1 MSAALQ
7 RFARRWWAGEAGT
20 TGAVLSILTAPAE
33 LLYRAEVARRAR
45 KGAAS
50 ATRVEGLRVV
60 SVGNL
65 AVGGTG
71 KTPVAA
77 WIARELVAGGSKPVL
92 LARGYGRD
100 ELLLHERWNPDV
112 PVLAGADRVA
122 SARRARGDGH
132 DAAVLD
138 DGFQHR
144 RLTRDVDVVLL
155 AAEDPFP
162 GRLLPRGPYRE
173 APRALARAHAVLVT
187 RRVAPAHAARTLADA
202 VRGRFAHL
210 VTATLHL
217 APGDWRDLDGAVA
230 QAPEG
235 PILAVAGIARP
246 EEFASQLSDVLAGPV
261 ELVGF
266 PDHHEYSLRD
276 VEALVARAGGR
287 TLVTT
292 EKDAVKL
299 RAYGERLPTA
309 RALGQV
315 LRWESGEAD
324 IRNLL
329 GGTSQGER

>member
-1 MSAALQ
+1 MSARLH
-7 RFARRWWAGEAGT
+7 RFARRWWAGRAGA
-20 TGAVLSILTAPAE
+20 TGAVLSFLTAPAE

-45 KGAAS
+45 KWEKS
-50 ATRVEGLRVV
+50 AIRVEGLRVL

-77 WIARELVAGGSKPVL
+77 WIARVLGARGSRPVL

-122 SARRARGDGH
+122 SARRAQHDGH
-132 DAAVLD
+132 DVAVLD

-144 RLTRDVDVVLL
+144 RLARDVDVVLL

-173 APRALARAHAVLVT
+173 PPSALGRAHAVLVT
-187 RRVAPAHAARTLADA
+187 RRVASADVAQTLADT
-202 VRGRFAHL
+202 VRSRFGQL

-217 APGDWRDLDGAVA
+217 APGEWRDLDGRIAS
-230 QAPEG
+230 APDG

-246 EEFASQLSDVLAGPV
+246 EEFASQLSEVLAGPV
-261 ELVGF
+261 ELAGF
-266 PDHHEYSLRD
+266 PDHHEYSVRD
-276 VEALVARAGGR
+276 VEMLLARAGDR

-299 RAYGERLPTA
+299 RAYGDRLPTA
-309 RALGQV
+309 RALGQS
-315 LRWESGEAD
+315 LRWESGEAN

-329 GGTSQGER
+329 SGTLKGER